1 MSGKDYNV
9 YKGSDG
15 KWRGERQDASRAS
28 TVGDTQKEA
37 FEATREFAKN
47 SKSEVSIHRSD
58 NNRIRAKHSYG
69 NDPKGN
75 G

>member
-9 YKGSDG
+9 YKGKDG

-28 TVGDTQKEA
+28 VVCDTQKEA
-37 FEATREFAKN
+37 FEETREFAKKN
-47 SKSEVSIHRSD
+47 RSEVSLHRGD

-69 NDPKGN
+69 NDPRGN